1 MVAIREMEM
10 PKSCWRCN
18 FCYDNKGYY
27 YCAINNNL
35 LAFSIVD
42 IPSERPKNC
51 PLVEIVTCEDCKSNN
66 DNTCTIDG
74 CGIVDDYFCASAERR
89 E

>member
-27 YCAINNNL
+27 CAINNNF
-35 LAFSIVD
+35 LAYSIVD
-42 IPSERPKNC
+42 IPSDERPSDC
-51 PLVEIVTCEDCKSNN
+51 PLVEVVTCEHCKSNC

-74 CGIVDDYFCASAERR
+74 FGVVDDYFCAGGERR